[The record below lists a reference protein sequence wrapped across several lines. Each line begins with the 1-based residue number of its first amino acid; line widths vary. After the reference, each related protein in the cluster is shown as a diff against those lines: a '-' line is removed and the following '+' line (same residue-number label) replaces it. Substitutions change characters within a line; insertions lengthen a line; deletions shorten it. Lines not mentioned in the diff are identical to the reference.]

1 MATAKQPTK
10 SKTVKPATKAVKAAK
25 VARTTDQTAV
35 KPAAKKPTS
44 APKAKAPV
52 KSTRKVT
59 KDTVNTGFRAKKRIR
74 KPKVVSGFADFL
86 REQSV
91 VGLAIGLVL
100 GTQIKALADQMIASF
115 INPLIGLLLPG
126 TGALDK
132 KVFILH
138 IGEKSAPFAWG
149 SFVAVLL
156 SFITTSVAIY
166 FVFKALKLDKLSKKK
181 D

>member
-1 MATAKQPTK
+1 MATTK
-10 SKTVKPATKAVKAAK
+10 SKITKAPAAKPAKAK
-25 VARTTDQTAV
+25 VAATTAQ
-35 KPAAKKPTS
+35 KPKKTKVTQSAK
-44 APKAKAPV
+44 PV

-59 KDTVNTGFRAKKRIR
+59 KETVDTGFQPKKRIR

-156 SFITTSVAIY
+156 SFITTSAVIY
-166 FVFKALKLDKLSKKK
+166 FVFKSLKLDKLSKQKN
-181 D
+181 

>member
-1 MATAKQPTK
+1 MATTKKPTNQNVTKATKTAKPTK
-10 SKTVKPATKAVKAAK
+10 PKATVKTPVKKSPKAAK
-25 VARTTDQTAV
+25 
-35 KPAAKKPTS
+35 S
-44 APKAKAPV
+44 PV

-59 KDTVNTGFRAKKRIR
+59 KDTVNTGFQPKKRIR
-74 KPKVVSGFADFL
+74 KPRVVSGFADFL

-138 IGEKSAPFAWG
+138 IGERSAPFAWG

-156 SFITTSVAIY
+156 SFITTSAVIY
-166 FVFKALKLDKLSKKK
+166 FVFKSLKLDKLSKKK